1 MDLSGMKDGDVAGL
15 SAFNS
20 DAGILAVTCKGNQKF
35 LTMKTESV
43 QLDKTNKAVTGIDRK
58 EIQTIPLTSD
68 KIYLRVDG
76 DFRLRRDIASF
87 YYSYD
92 NKDWKRIG
100 PDFKMIF
107 DFRRFFMGTKFA
119 LFNYATKTLGGF
131 VDIDFFEYKHIKK

>member
-1 MDLSGMKDGDVAGL
+1 
-15 SAFNS
+15 
-20 DAGILAVTCKGNQKF
+20 
-35 LTMKTESV
+35 MKTESV
-43 QLDKTNKAVTGIDRK
+43 QLDKTNKAVTGIDRT

-100 PDFKMIF
+100 PDFKMILISVVSLWGLSLPCLIMRP
-107 DFRRFFMGTKFA
+107 RRWEVLWILISLNTS
-119 LFNYATKTLGGF
+119 
-131 VDIDFFEYKHIKK
+131 I